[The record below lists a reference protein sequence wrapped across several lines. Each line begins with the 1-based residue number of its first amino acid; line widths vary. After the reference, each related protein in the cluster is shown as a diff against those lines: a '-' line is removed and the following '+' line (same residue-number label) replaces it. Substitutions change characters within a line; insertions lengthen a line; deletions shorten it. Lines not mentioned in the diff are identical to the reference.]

1 MDVIKSEQYLSLLAS
16 ITLFKFVLFLYT
28 KALTIQ
34 AYYHYYNANVVPS
47 TKDYIENHEHLKFD
61 SDCDIWVNW
70 YSKQACNI
78 EEFKKIAGITDD
90 NIKGGF

>member
-1 MDVIKSEQYLSLLAS
+1 LPTSISLFEFALSLH
-16 ITLFKFVLFLYT
+16 T
-28 KALTIQ
+28 KA
-34 AYYHYYNANVVPS
+34 PS

-61 SDCDIWVNW
+61 SDCDVWVNW

-90 NIKGGF
+90 NIER

>member
-1 MDVIKSEQYLSLLAS
+1 MSLLTSISLFEFVLSLQ
-16 ITLFKFVLFLYT
+16 T
-28 KALTIQ
+28 KAPTIQ

-47 TKDYIENHEHLKFD
+47 TKDYIENHEDLKFD
-61 SDCDIWVNW
+61 SDCDVWVNW

-90 NIKGGF
+90 NIER